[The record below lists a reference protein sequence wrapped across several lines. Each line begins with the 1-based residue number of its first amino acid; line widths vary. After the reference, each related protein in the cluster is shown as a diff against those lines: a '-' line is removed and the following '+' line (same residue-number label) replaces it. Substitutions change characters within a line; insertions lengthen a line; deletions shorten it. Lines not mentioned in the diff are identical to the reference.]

1 MRIASSLLLL
11 LALLLCSAARG
22 DETLLADSAR
32 LKKTVTEIVTPYL
45 HHAAT
50 EKSDDGDQKTE
61 GEAKRPPN
69 RAWAIVVGMV
79 SKDHREVFGFGRFSA
94 QNGQQPDA
102 NTLFEIGSVTKTFTA
117 LLLAEQVEQG
127 KMKLDDPVQKYLPD
141 SGVMPKRGDH
151 EITLLQL
158 ATHTSALP
166 RIPRSIGLIALF
178 SSNPYKNYTE
188 QDLYKT
194 LGNIELS
201 RDPGEEFE
209 YSNLGFGLLGNLLS
223 RQAGRPYQ
231 DLLRER
237 ICQPLGLDETR
248 IDLDVEH
255 RQRLAPP
262 HNALG
267 VVSSTWEFDA
277 LAGAGAIR
285 STADDMLRYL
295 EANMG
300 LKETSLLSAMRLCH
314 RPRHQAGN
322 AVQSIGLGWHIEK
335 VPGRPPLVF
344 HGGGTGGYT
353 SLVGFTQPDEG
364 PAVGVVV
371 LANTAPSTLGMAAND
386 IAVKLL
392 AALREP
398 PRDP

>member
-1 MRIASSLLLL
+1 LLV
-11 LALLLCSAARG
+11 LALLLCGVACG

-32 LKKTVTEIVTPYL
+32 LKKTVTAIVTPYL

-50 EKSDDGDQKTE
+50 EEASDDDPKAE

-69 RAWAIVVGMV
+69 RAWAIVVGIV

-94 QNGQQPDA
+94 QNDQQPDA
-102 NTLFEIGSVTKTFTA
+102 KTLFEIGSVTKTFTA
-117 LLLAEQVEQG
+117 LLLAERVEQG
-127 KMKLDDPVQKYLPD
+127 KLKLDDPVQNYLPD
-141 SGVMPKRGDH
+141 SVAMPKRGDH
-151 EITLLQL
+151 EITLLHL

-166 RIPRSIGLIALF
+166 RIPRSIGLIALI
-178 SSNPYKNYTE
+178 SSDPYKNYTE
-188 QDLYKT
+188 KDLYKT
-194 LGNIELS
+194 LGKIELS

-209 YSNLGFGLLGNLLS
+209 YSNLGFGLLGHLLS
-223 RQAGRPYQ
+223 RQAGRPYEE
-231 DLLRER
+231 LLRER
-237 ICQPLGLDETR
+237 ICKPLGLDETR
-248 IDLDVEH
+248 IELDDEH

-267 VVSSTWEFDA
+267 VASSTWEFDA

-300 LKETSLLSAMRLCH
+300 LKETPLLSAMRLCH
-314 RPRHQAGN
+314 RPRHQAGH

-335 VPGRPPLVF
+335 VPGRPALVF

-353 SLVGFTQPDEG
+353 SLVGFTQPDAG

-371 LANTAPSTLGMAAND
+371 LANTAPSNSGMAAND